1 MQFVLYDITVRIA
14 DLPKNYNC
22 YSGPQPEKNFG
33 GGAEV
38 TFGND
43 YDVIE
48 VQSNMMRLFCYDQLT
63 NSDGGTFF
71 IMGAMGVHRREQNGR
86 LPPPWKFGY
95 EPSTSRKPEV
105 NSLIPILIELILA
118 MTVSFLVWHS
128 HCTRAKF
135 TVLVSCR
142 NELLTVHSCPLIC
155 LQRQTAKP
163 GTGLFCFWPLMRNNN
178 MATNIQSSLQVA
190 AIGVLPPET
199 VEGRHLGK

>member
-1 MQFVLYDITVRIA
+1 MLRKRAPELLLTEREVRGLLEEEENSDRSICENRFIFKVFHLLSKSTIVQILCNVYNIRCNLFYMISLSESLIYLKTITAIPGRNQRKI
-14 DLPKNYNC
+14 
-22 YSGPQPEKNFG
+22 S

-118 MTVSFLVWHS
+118 MTVSFLV
-128 HCTRAKF
+128 
-135 TVLVSCR
+135 
-142 NELLTVHSCPLIC
+142 
-155 LQRQTAKP
+155 
-163 GTGLFCFWPLMRNNN
+163 
-178 MATNIQSSLQVA
+178 
-190 AIGVLPPET
+190 
-199 VEGRHLGK
+199 